1 MIILKN
7 FDLTSLDTLSL
18 SPLISLE
25 LVIVEFVTDSLLI
38 LTDLLVLLETLMSVD
53 KIVLLTLID
62 LMILF

>member
-38 LTDLLVLLETLMSVD
+38 PTDLLVLLETLMSVD

>member
-25 LVIVEFVTDSLLI
+25 LVIVEFVIDSLLI
-38 LTDLLVLLETLMSVD
+38 PTDLLVLLETLMSVD

>member
-53 KIVLLTLID
+53 KIVLSTLID